1 MTLSSKESSEKIKAI
16 KSFIFNCGSSI
27 VSVEFTKKD
36 GTKRS
41 ISFNPRDSKEIKG
54 TGTKC
59 TNPSIIRVRD
69 FNLAKKGPGAWR
81 SFDCDRVLSVKSMGE
96 ELSFHEEMQ
105 HTPEEHP

>member
-1 MTLSSKESSEKIKAI
+1 MIFSSIDKTKAI
-16 KSFIFNCGSSI
+16 KTFIFNCGSNI

-54 TGTKC
+54 IGTNC

-69 FNLAKKGPGAWR
+69 FNLAKKGSGAWR
-81 SFDCDRVLSVKSMGE
+81 SFDCDRVVRVRSMGE
-96 ELSFHEEMQ
+96 ELSFA
-105 HTPEEHP
+105 

>member
-1 MTLSSKESSEKIKAI
+1 MTSSSIDKIKAI
-16 KSFIFNCGSSI
+16 KTFIFNCGSNI

-69 FNLAKKGPGAWR
+69 FNLAKQGPGAWR

-96 ELSFHEEMQ
+96 ELSFHDEMQ
-105 HTPEEHP
+105 HTPEGHS

>member
-1 MTLSSKESSEKIKAI
+1 MIFSSIDKTKAI
-16 KSFIFNCGSSI
+16 KTFIFNCGSNI

-41 ISFNPRDSKEIKG
+41 ISFNPRDNKEIKG
-54 TGTKC
+54 IGTKC

-81 SFDCDRVLSVKSMGE
+81 SFDCARVISVKGMGE

-105 HTPEEHP
+105 HTPEGHS

>member
-1 MTLSSKESSEKIKAI
+1 MTLSSKESNEKIKAI

-27 VSVEFTKKD
+27 VSVEFIKKN

-54 TGTKC
+54 TGSKR
-59 TNPSIIRVRD
+59 TNPAIINVRD
-69 FNLAKKGPGAWR
+69 FSLAKKGPDAWR
-81 SFDCDRVLSVKSMGE
+81 SFDCDRVISVKGMGK

-105 HTPEEHP
+105 HIPEGHS

>member
-1 MTLSSKESSEKIKAI
+1 MDKTTLVKR
-16 KSFIFNCGSSI
+16 FIFNAGSSI
-27 VSVEFTKKD
+27 VSVQFVKAD
-36 GTKRS
+36 GSVRS
-41 ISFNPRDSKEIKG
+41 LQFNPRDSKEIKG

-81 SFDCDRVLSVKSMGE
+81 SFDCDRVISVKGMGR

-105 HTPEEHP
+105 HTPEGHP